1 MPPRITRKSYRPRVS
16 DRTMVDTPYNH
27 YGLHS
32 FKIEWRCRHQ
42 NTRASE
48 MEKENQRRWS
58 GADQNQAS
66 VIARRGWKSSNFSQ
80 LPVEEEIFSLT
91 FPFIEQAFSLA
102 CAFCSPRTGP
112 IAEWD
117 VLTFCLFLHGR
128 HDLNYPA

>member
-1 MPPRITRKSYRPRVS
+1 
-16 DRTMVDTPYNH
+16 MVDTPYNR

-66 VIARRGWKSSNFSQ
+66 VIARRGWKSSNGSS
-80 LPVEEEIFSLT
+80 LPVEGEIFSLT
-91 FPFIEQAFSLA
+91 FPFIEQAFTLKT
-102 CAFCSPRTGP
+102 P
-112 IAEWD
+112 AEG
-117 VLTFCLFLHGR
+117 F
-128 HDLNYPA
+128 